1 MIIITAIRSQIS
13 DTTVVISHEMK
24 DIARSKKKL
33 KKNWVSMI
41 NLISSYVTNLTKY

>member
-24 DIARSKKKL
+24 DIARSKIYIKIENNKTEKL
-33 KKNWVSMI
+33 GFR
-41 NLISSYVTNLTKY
+41 